1 MWFSRFIRSAY
12 SKVWLAAM
20 AIIAI
25 PLISIPMMAACGGDP
40 TPIPEASGTPTST
53 PPPQQTLFIGGIP
66 DQETARLTR
75 RFGGLA
81 DYLSER
87 LGVDVE
93 YVQSVDYA
101 ALVVGFRHGD
111 IHLGW
116 FGGLTGVQA
125 RAADPGAEAIAQRP
139 RDTEFHSVFIV
150 QTDLEVESL
159 EDLKGLTFTFG
170 SESSTSGHL
179 MPRHFL
185 NQAGID
191 PEEDFDRVPGFS
203 GSHDKTWKLVESG
216 SYQAGALNEAV
227 WQRAVDEGN
236 ADLSKV
242 RKFFTTAPYYDYNWT
257 IRSDVDTLFG
267 AGFKDK
273 VQSALIEMH
282 QDAEQAEILEL
293 FQAEGFIE
301 SNNDNYQAIED
312 VAKGLGIIQ

>member
-1 MWFSRFIRSAY
+1 MVIT
-12 SKVWLAAM
+12 
-20 AIIAI
+20 AI

-40 TPIPEASGTPTST
+40 TPTHKAAGTST
-53 PPPQQTLFIGGIP
+53 ATSPPQHTLFIGGVP
-66 DQETARLTR
+66 DQNTARLTR

-101 ALVVGFRHGD
+101 ALVVGFRQGD

-159 EDLKGLTFTFG
+159 KDLQGLTFTFG
-170 SESSTSGHL
+170 SENSTSGHL

-185 NQAGID
+185 DQAGID
-191 PEEDFDRVPGFS
+191 PEEDFDGVPGFS

-227 WQRAVDEGN
+227 WQRAVDKGN
-236 ADLSKV
+236 ADPSKV
-242 RKFFTTAPYYDYNWT
+242 RKFYTTPPYYDYNWT
-257 IRSDVDTLFG
+257 IRSDADTLFG

-273 VQSALIEMH
+273 VQAALMEMH
-282 QDAEQAEILEL
+282 QDPEQAEILDM
-293 FQAEGFIE
+293 FQTESFIE
-301 SNNDNYQAIED
+301 SNNENYQAIED
-312 VAKGLGIIQ
+312 VAKGQGIIQ